1 MQYWLPQELTMQGEQ
16 VEIANF
22 LAQHPPF
29 DDLPQKAINELA
41 QNVEVAYFRA
51 ETEILKLGQDISDL
65 YVIRS
70 GSVEMYRRDG
80 ELYNRLAT
88 AGIFGQMGLLMNRK
102 VRFPATA
109 LEDTLVYCINADLFN
124 RYCNEFDGFAEYFEA
139 DGNVR
144 LHQAIVEQADSND
157 LTTAKIKSLI
167 HRDVVTVD
175 ASTPVQDI
183 AQLMTDE
190 SVSSVLVTD
199 VNKPIND
206 DPLEDDGQ
214 VVGIIT
220 DKDLRIKVVAQGL
233 SFETLAKEIMST
245 NLILLDENDYIF
257 EAVLAML
264 RDNLHH
270 LPVVKKKRP
279 IGVIS
284 LSDILRYES
293 QSSLLLV
300 RGILAQQSIDDLA
313 HYARQLPNVFV
324 RMVNEDANSHMVG
337 TAMAVIGRTFKQRL
351 LVLAEEKFGPPP
363 VPYCFIALGSM
374 ARDEQ
379 LIVTDQDNALILD
392 DSYDDEIHNEYFQN
406 LSDFV
411 CDGLAQCGYT
421 YCDGEIMAS
430 FKKWRK
436 TRSEWFEQ
444 FAQWIAEPKPQALLN
459 SSIFFDLDG
468 VWGKTKWA
476 TDLQVFIAK
485 QSKSNRIF
493 LANMAANARNRTPP
507 LGFFKGFV
515 LEHNGQHQR
524 SMNLK
529 RRGTAPLS
537 DVIRVHA
544 LAIGSRTQN
553 SFERL
558 EDIIEAKLL
567 PQGKAQDLRDA
578 LEYIAMTR
586 IRHQAWQIEQGEEP
600 DNNIDP
606 HLLSPFEQRNLKEA
620 FAILEKAQSYLK
632 FSYTAHSSVK

>member
-1 MQYWLPQELTMQGEQ
+1 MQAEQ
-16 VEIANF
+16 VEIAQF

-29 DDLPQKAINELA
+29 DDLPTNALNELA
-41 QNVEVAYFRA
+41 QQVEIAYYRSQ
-51 ETEILKLGQDISDL
+51 TDILTLGQDIADL
-65 YVIRS
+65 FIIRS
-70 GSVEMYRRDG
+70 GSVEIYRRNN
-80 ELYNRLAT
+80 ELYNRLDVG
-88 AGIFGQMGLLMNRK
+88 GIFGQMGLLMNRK
-102 VRFPATA
+102 VRFPAKA
-109 LEDTLVYCINADLFN
+109 LEDTLVYCINFTLFN
-124 RYCNEFDGFAEYFEA
+124 RFCDEFDGFADYFEA

-144 LHQAIVEQADSND
+144 LRQALVEQADSND
-157 LTTAKIKSLI
+157 LTTAKVKSLI
-167 HRDVVTVD
+167 HRDVVTL
-175 ASTPVQDI
+175 STQTTIQDV
-183 AQLMTDE
+183 AKVMTE
-190 SVSSVLVTD
+190 EAVSSVLVTD
-199 VNKPIND
+199 LDKPISD
-206 DPLEDDGQ
+206 DPEEDDGQ
-214 VVGIIT
+214 IVGIIT
-220 DKDLRIKVVAQGL
+220 DRDIRTKVVAEGL
-233 SFETLAKEIMST
+233 GLDVTADKIMST
-245 NLILLDENDYIF
+245 NLVLLDSNAYVF

-270 LPVVKKKRP
+270 LPVVQKRRP

-300 RGILAQQSIDDLA
+300 RGILAQQTIEDLA

-324 RMVNEDANSHMVG
+324 RMVNEDANSHMIG

-351 LVLAEEKFGPPP
+351 LVLAEEKYGPPP

-392 DSYDDEIHNEYFQN
+392 DNYDDEKHNEYFQN
-406 LSDFV
+406 ISDFV

-421 YCDGEIMAS
+421 YCSGEIMAS

-436 TRSEWFEQ
+436 TRSQWFDQ
-444 FAQWIAEPKPQALLN
+444 FSQWIALPKPQALLN

-476 TDLQVFIAK
+476 DELKIFIAK
-485 QSKSNRIF
+485 QSKQNRVF

-515 LEHNGQHQR
+515 LEHNGQHKR

-544 LAIGSRTQN
+544 LAIGSRKQN

-558 EDIIEAKLL
+558 EDIIESRLL
-567 PQGKAQDLRDA
+567 PEGKAQDLRDA
-578 LEYIAMTR
+578 LEYIAMMR
-586 IRHQAWQIEQGEEP
+586 IRHQAWQIEQEEEP
-600 DNNIDP
+600 DNDIDP

-632 FSYTAHSSVK
+632 FSYSANAGVK

>member
-1 MQYWLPQELTMQGEQ
+1 MQAEQ
-16 VEIANF
+16 VEIAQF

-29 DDLPQKAINELA
+29 DDLPTNALNELA
-41 QNVEVAYFRA
+41 QQVEVAYYRSQ
-51 ETEILKLGQDISDL
+51 TDILTLGQDIADL
-65 YVIRS
+65 FIIRS
-70 GSVEMYRRDG
+70 GSVEIYRRNN
-80 ELYNRLAT
+80 ELYNRLDVG
-88 AGIFGQMGLLMNRK
+88 GIFGQMGLLMNRK
-102 VRFPATA
+102 VRFPAKA
-109 LEDTLVYCINADLFN
+109 LEDTLVYCINFTLFN
-124 RYCNEFDGFAEYFEA
+124 RFCDEFDGFADYFEA

-144 LHQAIVEQADSND
+144 LRQALVEQADSND
-157 LTTAKIKSLI
+157 LTTAKVKSLI
-167 HRDVVTVD
+167 HRDVVTL
-175 ASTPVQDI
+175 STQTTIQDV
-183 AQLMTDE
+183 AKVMTE
-190 SVSSVLVTD
+190 EAVSSVLVTD
-199 VNKPIND
+199 LDKPISD
-206 DPLEDDGQ
+206 DPEEDDGQ
-214 VVGIIT
+214 IVGIIT
-220 DKDLRIKVVAQGL
+220 DRDIRTKVVAEGL
-233 SFETLAKEIMST
+233 GLDVTADKIMST
-245 NLILLDENDYIF
+245 NLVLLDSNAYVF

-270 LPVVKKKRP
+270 LPVVQKRRP

-300 RGILAQQSIDDLA
+300 RGILAQQTIEDLA

-324 RMVNEDANSHMVG
+324 RMVNEDANSHMIG

-351 LVLAEEKFGPPP
+351 LVLAEEKYGPPP

-392 DSYDDEIHNEYFQN
+392 DNYDDEKHNEYFQN
-406 LSDFV
+406 ISDFV

-421 YCDGEIMAS
+421 YCSGEIMAS

-436 TRSEWFEQ
+436 TRSQWFDQ
-444 FAQWIAEPKPQALLN
+444 FSQWIALPKPQALLN

-476 TDLQVFIAK
+476 DELKIFIAK
-485 QSKSNRIF
+485 QSKQNRVF
-493 LANMAANARNRTPP
+493 LANMAANARTRTPP

-515 LEHNGQHQR
+515 LEHNGQHKR

-544 LAIGSRTQN
+544 LAIGSRKQN

-558 EDIIEAKLL
+558 EDIIESRLL
-567 PQGKAQDLRDA
+567 PEGKAQDLRDA
-578 LEYIAMTR
+578 LEYIAMMR
-586 IRHQAWQIEQGEEP
+586 IRHQAWQIEQEEEP
-600 DNNIDP
+600 DNDIDP

-632 FSYTAHSSVK
+632 FSYSANAGVK

>member
-1 MQYWLPQELTMQGEQ
+1 MQAEQ
-16 VEIANF
+16 IEIAQF

-29 DDLPQKAINELA
+29 NDLPIKALNELA
-41 QNVEVAYFRA
+41 QQVEVAYFRA
-51 ETEILKLGQDISDL
+51 QTEILQLGQDIADL

-70 GSVEMYRRDG
+70 GSVEMYRRNG
-80 ELYNRLAT
+80 ELYNRLAVG
-88 AGIFGQMGLLMNRK
+88 GIFGQMGLLMNRK

-109 LEDTLVYCINADLFN
+109 LEDTLVYCINVELFN
-124 RYCNEFDGFAEYFEA
+124 RYCDEFDAFADYFET

-157 LTTAKIKSLI
+157 LTTAKVKSLI
-167 HRDVVTVD
+167 HRDVVTVLTT
-175 ASTPVQDI
+175 STVQDV
-183 AQLMTDE
+183 AKLMSE
-190 SVSSVLVTD
+190 EAVSSVLVTD
-199 VNKPIND
+199 INKPIND
-206 DPLEDDGQ
+206 DPEEDDGQ

-220 DKDLRIKVVAQGL
+220 DRDLRNKVVAPGL
-233 SFETLAKEIMST
+233 SFDTQAQHIMST
-245 NLILLDENDYIF
+245 NLVILDANAYVF

-264 RDNLHH
+264 RDSLHH
-270 LPVVKKKRP
+270 LPVVQKRRP

-300 RGILAQQSIDDLA
+300 RGILAQQSVEDLT

-351 LVLAEEKFGPPP
+351 LILAEEKYGPAP

-392 DSYDDEIHNEYFQN
+392 DSYNDELHNEYFQN
-406 LSDFV
+406 IADFV

-436 TRSEWFEQ
+436 TRSQWFEQ
-444 FAQWIAEPKPQALLN
+444 FADWIAKPKPQTLLH

-476 TDLQVFIAK
+476 DELKVFVAK
-485 QSKSNRIF
+485 QSKANRVF

-515 LEHNGQHQR
+515 LEHNGQHKH

-544 LAIGSRTQN
+544 LAIGSRKQN
-553 SFERL
+553 SFDRL
-558 EDIIEAKLL
+558 EDIIAAKSL
-567 PQGKAQDLRDA
+567 PEGKAQDLRDA
-578 LEYIAMTR
+578 LEYIAMMR
-586 IRHQAWQIEQGEEP
+586 IRHQALQIEQGEEP
-600 DNNIDP
+600 DNNLDP
-606 HLLSPFEQRNLKEA
+606 HQLSPFEQRNLKEA
-620 FAILEKAQSYLK
+620 FAILEKAQNYLK
-632 FSYTAHSSVK
+632 FSFISNTNVK

>member
-1 MQYWLPQELTMQGEQ
+1 MQAEQ
-16 VEIANF
+16 VEIAQF

-29 DDLPQKAINELA
+29 DDLPTNALNELA
-41 QNVEVAYFRA
+41 QQVEVAYYRSQ
-51 ETEILKLGQDISDL
+51 TDILTLGQDIADL
-65 YVIRS
+65 FIIRS
-70 GSVEMYRRDG
+70 GSVEIYRRNN
-80 ELYNRLAT
+80 ELYNRLDVG
-88 AGIFGQMGLLMNRK
+88 GIFGQMGLLMNRK
-102 VRFPATA
+102 VRFPAKA
-109 LEDTLVYCINADLFN
+109 LEDTLVYCINFTLFN
-124 RYCNEFDGFAEYFEA
+124 RFCDEFDGFADYFEA

-144 LHQAIVEQADSND
+144 LRQALVEQADSND
-157 LTTAKIKSLI
+157 LTTAKVKSLI
-167 HRDVVTVD
+167 HRDVVTL
-175 ASTPVQDI
+175 STQTTIQDV
-183 AQLMTDE
+183 AKVMTE
-190 SVSSVLVTD
+190 EAVSSVLVTD
-199 VNKPIND
+199 LDKPISD
-206 DPLEDDGQ
+206 DPEEDDGQ
-214 VVGIIT
+214 IVGIIT
-220 DKDLRIKVVAQGL
+220 DRDIRTKVVAEGL
-233 SFETLAKEIMST
+233 GLDVTADKIMST
-245 NLILLDENDYIF
+245 NLVLLDSNAYVF

-270 LPVVKKKRP
+270 LPVVQKRRP

-300 RGILAQQSIDDLA
+300 RGILAQQTIEDLA

-324 RMVNEDANSHMVG
+324 RMVNEDANSHMIG

-351 LVLAEEKFGPPP
+351 LVLAEEKYGPPP
-363 VPYCFIALGSM
+363 VHYCFIALGSM

-392 DSYDDEIHNEYFQN
+392 DNYDDEKHNEYFQN
-406 LSDFV
+406 ISDFV

-421 YCDGEIMAS
+421 YCSGEIMAS

-436 TRSEWFEQ
+436 TRSQWFDQ
-444 FAQWIAEPKPQALLN
+444 FSQWIALPKPQALLN

-476 TDLQVFIAK
+476 DELKIFIAK
-485 QSKSNRIF
+485 QSKQNRVF

-515 LEHNGQHQR
+515 LEHNGQHKR

-544 LAIGSRTQN
+544 LAIGSRKQN

-558 EDIIEAKLL
+558 EDIIESRLL
-567 PQGKAQDLRDA
+567 PEGKAQDLRDA
-578 LEYIAMTR
+578 LEYIAMMR
-586 IRHQAWQIEQGEEP
+586 IRHQAWQIEQEEEP
-600 DNNIDP
+600 DNDIDP

-632 FSYTAHSSVK
+632 FSYSANAGVK

>member
-1 MQYWLPQELTMQGEQ
+1 MQAEQ
-16 VEIANF
+16 VEIAQF

-29 DDLPQKAINELA
+29 DDLPSTALNELA
-41 QNVEVAYFRA
+41 QQVEVAYFRA
-51 ETEILKLGQDISDL
+51 QTEILHLGQDIADL

-70 GSVEMYRRDG
+70 GSVEMYRRNG
-80 ELYNRLAT
+80 ELDNRLAT

-109 LEDTLVYCINADLFN
+109 LEDTLLYCINVDLFN
-124 RYCNEFDGFAEYFEA
+124 RYCDQFDSFADYFET

-144 LHQAIVEQADSND
+144 LHQAIVDQADSND
-157 LTTAKIKSLI
+157 LTTAKVKSLL

-175 ASTPVQDI
+175 TTTTVQNV
-183 AQLMTDE
+183 AKLMTE
-190 SVSSVLVTD
+190 EAVSSVLVTD
-199 VNKPIND
+199 INKPIND
-206 DPLEDDGQ
+206 DPEEDDGQ

-220 DKDLRIKVVAQGL
+220 DRDIRSKVVAQGV
-233 SFETLAKEIMST
+233 SFDTQVQHVMST
-245 NLILLDENDYIF
+245 NLVLLDANSYVF
-257 EAVLAML
+257 EAILAML

-270 LPVVKKKRP
+270 LPVVQKRRP

-300 RGILAQQSIDDLA
+300 RGILAQQSVDDLA

-324 RMVNEDANSHMVG
+324 RMVNEDANSHMIG

-351 LVLAEEKFGPPP
+351 LGLAEDKYGPPP
-363 VPYCFIALGSM
+363 VSYCFIALGSM
-374 ARDEQ
+374 GRDEQ

-392 DSYDDEIHNEYFQN
+392 DSFDHQKHNAYFQN
-406 LSDFV
+406 LADFV
-411 CDGLAQCGYT
+411 CDGLARCGYT

-436 TRSEWFEQ
+436 TRAEWFEQ
-444 FAQWIAEPKPQALLN
+444 FSDWIAQPKPQALLN

-476 TDLQVFIAK
+476 DELKIFIAK
-485 QSKSNRIF
+485 QSKKNRLF
-493 LANMAANARNRTPP
+493 LANMAANARNRTAP

-515 LEHNGQHQR
+515 MEHNGQHKR

-544 LAIGSRTQN
+544 LAIGSRKQN

-558 EDIIEAKLL
+558 EDIIAAKRL
-567 PQGKAQDLRDA
+567 PPGKAQDLRDA
-578 LEYIAMTR
+578 LEYVAMIR

-600 DNNIDP
+600 DNDLDP
-606 HLLSPFEQRNLKEA
+606 DSLSSFEQRNLKEA
-620 FAILEKAQSYLK
+620 FAILEKAQNYLK
-632 FSYTAHSSVK
+632 FSYSANPGVN

>member
-1 MQYWLPQELTMQGEQ
+1 MQAEQ
-16 VEIANF
+16 IEIAQF

-29 DDLPQKAINELA
+29 NDLPTKALNELA
-41 QNVEVAYFRA
+41 QQVEVAYFRA
-51 ETEILKLGQDISDL
+51 QTEILQLGQDIADL

-70 GSVEMYRRDG
+70 GSVEMYRRNG
-80 ELYNRLAT
+80 ELYNRLAVG
-88 AGIFGQMGLLMNRK
+88 GIFGQMGLLMNRK

-109 LEDTLVYCINADLFN
+109 LEDTLVYCINVELFN
-124 RYCNEFDGFAEYFEA
+124 RYCDEFDAFADYFET

-157 LTTAKIKSLI
+157 LTTAKVKSLI
-167 HRDVVTVD
+167 HRDVVTVLTT
-175 ASTPVQDI
+175 STVQDV
-183 AQLMTDE
+183 AKLMSE
-190 SVSSVLVTD
+190 EAVSSVLVTD
-199 VNKPIND
+199 INKPVND
-206 DPLEDDGQ
+206 DPEEDDGQ

-220 DKDLRIKVVAQGL
+220 DRDLRNKVVAPGL
-233 SFETLAKEIMST
+233 SFDTQAQHIMST
-245 NLILLDENDYIF
+245 NLVILDANAYVF
-257 EAVLAML
+257 EAVLAMF
-264 RDNLHH
+264 RDSLHH
-270 LPVVKKKRP
+270 LPVVQKRRP

-300 RGILAQQSIDDLA
+300 RGILAQQSVEDLT

-351 LVLAEEKFGPPP
+351 LILAEEKYGPAP

-392 DSYDDEIHNEYFQN
+392 DSYNDELHNEYFQN
-406 LSDFV
+406 IADFV

-436 TRSEWFEQ
+436 TRSQWFEQ
-444 FAQWIAEPKPQALLN
+444 FADWIAKPKPQTLLH

-476 TDLQVFIAK
+476 DELKVFVAK
-485 QSKSNRIF
+485 QSKANRVF

-515 LEHNGQHQR
+515 LEHNGQHKH

-544 LAIGSRTQN
+544 LAIGSRKQN
-553 SFERL
+553 SFDRL
-558 EDIIEAKLL
+558 EDIIAAKSL
-567 PQGKAQDLRDA
+567 PEGKAQDLRDA
-578 LEYIAMTR
+578 LEYIAMMR
-586 IRHQAWQIEQGEEP
+586 IRHQALQIEQGEEP
-600 DNNIDP
+600 DNNLDP
-606 HLLSPFEQRNLKEA
+606 HQLSPFEQRNLKEA
-620 FAILEKAQSYLK
+620 FAILEKAQNYLK
-632 FSYTAHSSVK
+632 FSFISNTSVK

>member
-1 MQYWLPQELTMQGEQ
+1 MQSEQ
-16 VEIANF
+16 IEIAQF
-22 LAQHPPF
+22 LSQHPPF
-29 DDLPQKAINELA
+29 DDLPQKALDELA
-41 QNVEVAYFRA
+41 KQVEVSYFRA
-51 ETEILKLGQDISDL
+51 NTDILQYGQDIADL
-65 YVIRS
+65 YIIRS
-70 GSVEMYRRDG
+70 GAVEMYRRDG

-109 LEDTLVYCINADLFN
+109 LEDTLVYCINVDIFLQYCDEFEVFAD
-124 RYCNEFDGFAEYFEA
+124 YFET

-144 LHQAIVEQADSND
+144 LHQAIVEQADGND
-157 LTTAKIKSLI
+157 LTTAKVKSLL

-175 ASTPVQDI
+175 ATETVKNI

-199 VNKPIND
+199 VNKPINN
-206 DPLEDDGQ
+206 DPQEDDGQ

-220 DKDLRIKVVAQGL
+220 DKDLRTKVVAQGL
-233 SFETLAKEIMST
+233 EYNTPAHVIMST
-245 NLILLDENDYIF
+245 NLVLLDQNDYIF

-270 LPVVKKKRP
+270 LPVVQKKRP

-300 RGILAQQSIDDLA
+300 RGILAQQSVEDLA
-313 HYARQLPNVFV
+313 HYANQLPRVFV

-351 LVLAEEKFGPPP
+351 LILAEEKFGPPP

-392 DSYDDEIHNEYFQN
+392 NSYDDEKHNGYFQN

-411 CDGLAQCGYT
+411 CDGLAQCGYS

-436 TRSEWFEQ
+436 TQDQWFEQ

-476 TDLQVFIAK
+476 NELKTYIA
-485 QSKSNRIF
+485 QHSANNRLF

-515 LEHNGQHQR
+515 LEHNGQHQK

-537 DVIRVHA
+537 DVVRVHA
-544 LAIGSRTQN
+544 LAIGSRKQN
-553 SFERL
+553 SFDRL
-558 EDIIEAKLL
+558 EDIIEANVL
-567 PQGKAQDLRDA
+567 PAGKAQDLRDA
-578 LEYIAMTR
+578 LEYISMTR
-586 IRHQAWQIEQGEEP
+586 IRHQAWQIEQGEVP
-600 DNNIDP
+600 DNNLDP
-606 HLLSPFEQRNLKEA
+606 HLLSPFEQRHLKDA
-620 FAILEKAQSYLK
+620 FAILDKAQNYLK
-632 FSYTAHSSVK
+632 FCYTAHSGVK

>member
-1 MQYWLPQELTMQGEQ
+1 MQAEQ
-16 VEIANF
+16 IEIAQF

-29 DDLPQKAINELA
+29 NDLPIKALNELA
-41 QNVEVAYFRA
+41 QQVEVAYFRA
-51 ETEILKLGQDISDL
+51 QTEILQLGQDIADL

-70 GSVEMYRRDG
+70 GSVEMYRRNG
-80 ELYNRLAT
+80 ELYNRLAVG
-88 AGIFGQMGLLMNRK
+88 GIFGQMGLLMNRK

-109 LEDTLVYCINADLFN
+109 LEDTLVYCINVELFN
-124 RYCNEFDGFAEYFEA
+124 RYCDEFDAFADYFET

-157 LTTAKIKSLI
+157 LTTAKVKSLI
-167 HRDVVTVD
+167 HRDVVTVLTT
-175 ASTPVQDI
+175 STVQDV
-183 AQLMTDE
+183 AKLMSE
-190 SVSSVLVTD
+190 EAVSSVLVTD
-199 VNKPIND
+199 INKPVND
-206 DPLEDDGQ
+206 DPEEDDGQ

-220 DKDLRIKVVAQGL
+220 DRDLRNKVVAPGL
-233 SFETLAKEIMST
+233 SFDTQAQHIMST
-245 NLILLDENDYIF
+245 NLVILDANAYVF

-264 RDNLHH
+264 RDSLHH
-270 LPVVKKKRP
+270 LPVVQKRRP

-300 RGILAQQSIDDLA
+300 RGILAQQSVEDLT
-313 HYARQLPNVFV
+313 HYARQLPNVFA

-351 LVLAEEKFGPPP
+351 LILAEEKYGPAP

-392 DSYDDEIHNEYFQN
+392 DSYNDELHNEYFQN
-406 LSDFV
+406 IADFV

-436 TRSEWFEQ
+436 TRSQWFEQ
-444 FAQWIAEPKPQALLN
+444 FADWIAKPKPQTLLH

-476 TDLQVFIAK
+476 DELKVFVAK
-485 QSKSNRIF
+485 QSKANRVF

-515 LEHNGQHQR
+515 LEHNGQHKH

-544 LAIGSRTQN
+544 LAIGSRKQN
-553 SFERL
+553 SFDRL
-558 EDIIEAKLL
+558 EDIIAAKSL
-567 PQGKAQDLRDA
+567 PEGKAQDLRDA
-578 LEYIAMTR
+578 LEYIAMMR
-586 IRHQAWQIEQGEEP
+586 IRHQALQIEQGEEP
-600 DNNIDP
+600 DNNLDP
-606 HLLSPFEQRNLKEA
+606 HQLSPFEQRNLKEA
-620 FAILEKAQSYLK
+620 FAILEKAQNYLK
-632 FSYTAHSSVK
+632 FSFISNTNVK

>member
-1 MQYWLPQELTMQGEQ
+1 MQAEQ
-16 VEIANF
+16 VEIAQF

-29 DDLPQKAINELA
+29 DDLPQKALNELA
-41 QNVEVAYFRA
+41 QQVEVAYFRA
-51 ETEILKLGQDISDL
+51 KTDILSFGQDISDL

-70 GSVEMYRRDG
+70 GSVEMYRRNG

-109 LEDTLVYCINADLFN
+109 LEDTLVYCINVELFN
-124 RYCNEFDGFAEYFEA
+124 RYCDEFDAFADYFET

-144 LHQAIVEQADSND
+144 LHQAIVEQADGND
-157 LTTAKIKSLI
+157 LTTAKVKSLI

-175 ASTPVQDI
+175 ATSTIQDI
-183 AQLMTDE
+183 AKLMTE
-190 SVSSVLVTD
+190 EAVSSVLVTD

-206 DPLEDDGQ
+206 DPEEDDGQ

-220 DKDLRIKVVAQGL
+220 DRDLRTKVVAKGL
-233 SFETLAKEIMST
+233 AFNTQAKDIMST
-245 NLILLDENDYIF
+245 NLVLLDANDYIF

-270 LPVVKKKRP
+270 LPVVQKRRP

-300 RGILAQQSIDDLA
+300 RGILAQQTIEDLA

-392 DSYDDEIHNEYFQN
+392 DSYDDEKHNAYFQN
-406 LSDFV
+406 IADFV

-436 TRSEWFEQ
+436 TRSQWFDQ
-444 FAQWIAEPKPQALLN
+444 FADWIAQPKPQALLN
-459 SSIFFDLDG
+459 SSIFFDNG
-468 VWGKTKWA
+468 A
-476 TDLQVFIAK
+476 C
-485 QSKSNRIF
+485 
-493 LANMAANARNRTPP
+493 AN
-507 LGFFKGFV
+507 
-515 LEHNGQHQR
+515 
-524 SMNLK
+524 
-529 RRGTAPLS
+529 
-537 DVIRVHA
+537 
-544 LAIGSRTQN
+544 
-553 SFERL
+553 
-558 EDIIEAKLL
+558 
-567 PQGKAQDLRDA
+567 
-578 LEYIAMTR
+578 
-586 IRHQAWQIEQGEEP
+586 
-600 DNNIDP
+600 
-606 HLLSPFEQRNLKEA
+606 
-620 FAILEKAQSYLK
+620 
-632 FSYTAHSSVK
+632 

>member
-1 MQYWLPQELTMQGEQ
+1 MQAEQ
-16 VEIANF
+16 VEIAQF

-29 DDLPQKAINELA
+29 DDLPTNALNELA
-41 QNVEVAYFRA
+41 QQVEVAYYRSQ
-51 ETEILKLGQDISDL
+51 TDILTLGQDIADL
-65 YVIRS
+65 FIIRS
-70 GSVEMYRRDG
+70 GSVEIYRRNN
-80 ELYNRLAT
+80 ELYNRLDVG
-88 AGIFGQMGLLMNRK
+88 GIFGQMGLLMNRK
-102 VRFPATA
+102 VRFPAKA
-109 LEDTLVYCINADLFN
+109 LEDTLVYCINFTLFN
-124 RYCNEFDGFAEYFEA
+124 RFCDEFDGFADYFEA

-144 LHQAIVEQADSND
+144 LRQALVEQADSND
-157 LTTAKIKSLI
+157 LTTAKVKSLI
-167 HRDVVTVD
+167 HRDVVTL
-175 ASTPVQDI
+175 STQTTIQDV
-183 AQLMTDE
+183 AKVMTE
-190 SVSSVLVTD
+190 EAVSSVLVTD
-199 VNKPIND
+199 LDRPISD
-206 DPLEDDGQ
+206 DPEEDDGQ
-214 VVGIIT
+214 IVGIIT
-220 DKDLRIKVVAQGL
+220 DRDIRTKVVAEGL
-233 SFETLAKEIMST
+233 GLDVTADKIMST
-245 NLILLDENDYIF
+245 NLVLLDSNAYVF

-270 LPVVKKKRP
+270 LPVVQKRRP

-300 RGILAQQSIDDLA
+300 RGILAQQTIEDLA

-324 RMVNEDANSHMVG
+324 RMVNEDANSHMIG

-351 LVLAEEKFGPPP
+351 LVLAEEKYGPPP

-392 DSYDDEIHNEYFQN
+392 DNYDDEKHNEYFQN
-406 LSDFV
+406 ISDFV

-421 YCDGEIMAS
+421 YCSGEIMAS

-436 TRSEWFEQ
+436 TRSQWFDQ
-444 FAQWIAEPKPQALLN
+444 FSQWTALPKPQALLN

-476 TDLQVFIAK
+476 DELKIFIAK
-485 QSKSNRIF
+485 QSKQNRVF

-515 LEHNGQHQR
+515 LEHNGQHKR

-544 LAIGSRTQN
+544 LAIGSRKQN

-558 EDIIEAKLL
+558 EDIIESRLL
-567 PQGKAQDLRDA
+567 PEGKAQDLRDA
-578 LEYIAMTR
+578 LEYIAMMR
-586 IRHQAWQIEQGEEP
+586 IRHQAWQIEQEEEP
-600 DNNIDP
+600 DNDIDP

-632 FSYTAHSSVK
+632 FSYSANAGVK

>member
-1 MQYWLPQELTMQGEQ
+1 MQAEQ
-16 VEIANF
+16 VEIAQF

-29 DDLPQKAINELA
+29 DDLPTKALNELA
-41 QNVEVAYFRA
+41 QQVEVAYYRSQ
-51 ETEILKLGQDISDL
+51 TDILTLGQDIADL
-65 YVIRS
+65 FVIRS
-70 GSVEMYRRDG
+70 GSVEIYRRNN
-80 ELYNRLAT
+80 ELYNRLEVG
-88 AGIFGQMGLLMNRK
+88 GIFGQMGLLMNRK
-102 VRFPATA
+102 VRFPAKA
-109 LEDTLVYCINADLFN
+109 LEDTLVYCINVDIFN
-124 RYCNEFDGFAEYFEA
+124 RYCDEFDSFADYFEE

-144 LHQAIVEQADSND
+144 LRQAIVEQADGND
-157 LTTAKIKSLI
+157 LTTAKVKSLI

-175 ASTPVQDI
+175 TQTTVQDVAKI
-183 AQLMTDE
+183 MTDE
-190 SVSSVLVTD
+190 AVSSVLVTD
-199 VNKPIND
+199 ANKPISD
-206 DPLEDDGQ
+206 DPEEDDGQ
-214 VVGIIT
+214 IAGIIT
-220 DKDLRIKVVAQGL
+220 DRDLRTKVVAQGL
-233 SFETLAKEIMST
+233 ALNVKAEQIMST
-245 NLILLDENDYIF
+245 NLVLLDANAYVF

-270 LPVVKKKRP
+270 LPVVQKRRP

-300 RGILAQQSIDDLA
+300 RGILAQQTIEDLA

-392 DSYDDEIHNEYFQN
+392 DSYDDDKHNDYFQN
-406 LSDFV
+406 ISDFV

-436 TRSEWFEQ
+436 TRSQWFDQ
-444 FAQWIAEPKPQALLN
+444 FAQWIEQPKPQALLN

-476 TDLQVFIAK
+476 EELKKFIAK
-485 QSKSNRIF
+485 QSKTNRVF

-515 LEHNGQHQR
+515 LEHNGQHKR

-544 LAIGSRTQN
+544 LAIGSRKQN

-567 PQGKAQDLRDA
+567 PEGKAQDLRDS
-578 LEYIAMTR
+578 LEYIAMMR

-600 DNNIDP
+600 DNDLDP

-632 FSYTAHSSVK
+632 FSYSANVGVKH

>member
-1 MQYWLPQELTMQGEQ
+1 MQAEQ
-16 VEIANF
+16 VEIAQF

-29 DDLPQKAINELA
+29 DDLPTNALNELA
-41 QNVEVAYFRA
+41 QQVEVAYYRSQ
-51 ETEILKLGQDISDL
+51 TDILTLGQDIADL
-65 YVIRS
+65 FIIRS
-70 GSVEMYRRDG
+70 GSVEIYRRNN
-80 ELYNRLAT
+80 ELYNRLDVG
-88 AGIFGQMGLLMNRK
+88 GIFGQMGLLMNRK
-102 VRFPATA
+102 VRFPAKA
-109 LEDTLVYCINADLFN
+109 LEDTLVYCINFTLFN
-124 RYCNEFDGFAEYFEA
+124 RFCDEFDSFADYFEA

-144 LHQAIVEQADSND
+144 LRQALVEQADSND
-157 LTTAKIKSLI
+157 LTTAKVKSLI
-167 HRDVVTVD
+167 HRDVVTL
-175 ASTPVQDI
+175 STQTTIQNV
-183 AQLMTDE
+183 AKVMTE
-190 SVSSVLVTD
+190 EAVSSVLVTD
-199 VNKPIND
+199 LDKPISD
-206 DPLEDDGQ
+206 DPEEDDGQ
-214 VVGIIT
+214 IVGIIT
-220 DKDLRIKVVAQGL
+220 DRDIRTKVVAEGL
-233 SFETLAKEIMST
+233 GLDVTADKIMST
-245 NLILLDENDYIF
+245 NLVLLDSNAYVF

-270 LPVVKKKRP
+270 LPVVQKRRP

-300 RGILAQQSIDDLA
+300 RGILAQQTIEDLA

-324 RMVNEDANSHMVG
+324 RMVNEDANSHMIG

-351 LVLAEEKFGPPP
+351 LVLAEEKYGPPP

-392 DSYDDEIHNEYFQN
+392 DNYDDEKHNEYFQN
-406 LSDFV
+406 ISDFV

-421 YCDGEIMAS
+421 YCSGEIMAS

-436 TRSEWFEQ
+436 TRSQWFDQ
-444 FAQWIAEPKPQALLN
+444 FSQWIALPKPQALLN

-476 TDLQVFIAK
+476 DELKIFIAK
-485 QSKSNRIF
+485 QSKQNRVF

-515 LEHNGQHQR
+515 LEHNGQHKR

-544 LAIGSRTQN
+544 LAIGSRKQN

-558 EDIIEAKLL
+558 EDIIESRLL
-567 PQGKAQDLRDA
+567 PEGKAQDLRDA
-578 LEYIAMTR
+578 LEYIAMMR
-586 IRHQAWQIEQGEEP
+586 IRHQAWQIEQEEEP
-600 DNNIDP
+600 DNDIDP

-632 FSYTAHSSVK
+632 FSYSANAGVK

>member
-1 MQYWLPQELTMQGEQ
+1 MQAEQ
-16 VEIANF
+16 VEIAQF

-29 DDLPQKAINELA
+29 DDLPTNALNELA
-41 QNVEVAYFRA
+41 QQVEVAYYRSQ
-51 ETEILKLGQDISDL
+51 TDILTLGQDIADL
-65 YVIRS
+65 FIIRS
-70 GSVEMYRRDG
+70 GSVEIYRRNN
-80 ELYNRLAT
+80 ELYNRLDVG
-88 AGIFGQMGLLMNRK
+88 GIFGQMGLLMNRK
-102 VRFPATA
+102 VRFPAKA
-109 LEDTLVYCINADLFN
+109 LEDTLVYCINFTLFN
-124 RYCNEFDGFAEYFEA
+124 RFCDEFDGFADYFEA

-144 LHQAIVEQADSND
+144 LRQALVEQADSND
-157 LTTAKIKSLI
+157 LTTAKVKSLI
-167 HRDVVTVD
+167 HRDVVTL
-175 ASTPVQDI
+175 STQTTIQDV
-183 AQLMTDE
+183 AKEMTE
-190 SVSSVLVTD
+190 EAVSSVLVTD
-199 VNKPIND
+199 LDKPISD
-206 DPLEDDGQ
+206 DPEEDDGQ
-214 VVGIIT
+214 IVGIIT
-220 DKDLRIKVVAQGL
+220 DRDIRTKVVAEGL
-233 SFETLAKEIMST
+233 GLDVTADKIMST
-245 NLILLDENDYIF
+245 NLVLLDSNAYVF

-270 LPVVKKKRP
+270 LPVVQKRRP

-300 RGILAQQSIDDLA
+300 RGILAQQTIEDLA

-324 RMVNEDANSHMVG
+324 RMVNEDANSHMIG

-351 LVLAEEKFGPPP
+351 LVLAEEKYGPPP

-392 DSYDDEIHNEYFQN
+392 DNYDDEKHNEYFQN
-406 LSDFV
+406 ISDFV

-421 YCDGEIMAS
+421 YCSGEIMAS

-436 TRSEWFEQ
+436 TRSQWFDQ
-444 FAQWIAEPKPQALLN
+444 FSQWIALPKPQALLN

-476 TDLQVFIAK
+476 DELKIFIAK
-485 QSKSNRIF
+485 QSKQNRVF

-515 LEHNGQHQR
+515 LEHNGQHKR

-544 LAIGSRTQN
+544 LAIGSRKQN

-558 EDIIEAKLL
+558 EDIIESRLL
-567 PQGKAQDLRDA
+567 PEGKAQDLRDA
-578 LEYIAMTR
+578 LEYIAMMR
-586 IRHQAWQIEQGEEP
+586 IRHQAWQIEQEEEP
-600 DNNIDP
+600 DNDIDP

-632 FSYTAHSSVK
+632 FSYSANAGVK

>member
-1 MQYWLPQELTMQGEQ
+1 MQAEQ
-16 VEIANF
+16 IEIAQF

-29 DDLPQKAINELA
+29 TDLPIKALNELA
-41 QNVEVAYFRA
+41 QQVEVAYFRA
-51 ETEILKLGQDISDL
+51 QTEILQLGQDIADL

-70 GSVEMYRRDG
+70 GSVEMYRRNG
-80 ELYNRLAT
+80 ELYNRLAVG
-88 AGIFGQMGLLMNRK
+88 GIFGQMGLLMNRK

-109 LEDTLVYCINADLFN
+109 LEDTLVYCINVELFN
-124 RYCNEFDGFAEYFEA
+124 RYCDEFDAFADYFET

-157 LTTAKIKSLI
+157 LTTAKVKSLI
-167 HRDVVTVD
+167 HRDVVTVLTT
-175 ASTPVQDI
+175 STVQDV
-183 AQLMTDE
+183 AKLMSE
-190 SVSSVLVTD
+190 EAVSSVLVTD
-199 VNKPIND
+199 INKPVND
-206 DPLEDDGQ
+206 DPEEDDGQ

-220 DKDLRIKVVAQGL
+220 DRDLRNKVVAPGL
-233 SFETLAKEIMST
+233 SFDTQAQHIMST
-245 NLILLDENDYIF
+245 NLVILDANAYVF

-264 RDNLHH
+264 RDSLHH
-270 LPVVKKKRP
+270 LPVVQKRRP

-300 RGILAQQSIDDLA
+300 RGILAQQSVEDLT

-351 LVLAEEKFGPPP
+351 LILAEEKYGPAP

-392 DSYDDEIHNEYFQN
+392 DSYNDELHNEYFQN
-406 LSDFV
+406 IADFV

-436 TRSEWFEQ
+436 TRSQWFEQ
-444 FAQWIAEPKPQALLN
+444 FADWIAKPKPQTLLH

-476 TDLQVFIAK
+476 DELKVFVAK
-485 QSKSNRIF
+485 QSKANRVF

-515 LEHNGQHQR
+515 LEHNGQHKH

-544 LAIGSRTQN
+544 LAIGSRKQN
-553 SFERL
+553 SFDRL
-558 EDIIEAKLL
+558 EDIIAAKSL
-567 PQGKAQDLRDA
+567 PEGKAQDLRDA
-578 LEYIAMTR
+578 LEYIAMMR
-586 IRHQAWQIEQGEEP
+586 IRHQALQIEQGEEP
-600 DNNIDP
+600 DNNLDP
-606 HLLSPFEQRNLKEA
+606 HQLSPFEQRNLKEA
-620 FAILEKAQSYLK
+620 FAILEKAQNYLK
-632 FSYTAHSSVK
+632 FSFISNTNVK

>member
-1 MQYWLPQELTMQGEQ
+1 MQAEQ
-16 VEIANF
+16 VEIAQF

-29 DDLPQKAINELA
+29 DDLPTNALNELA
-41 QNVEVAYFRA
+41 QQVEVAYYRSQ
-51 ETEILKLGQDISDL
+51 TDILTLGQDIADL
-65 YVIRS
+65 FIIRS
-70 GSVEMYRRDG
+70 GSVEIYRRNN
-80 ELYNRLAT
+80 ELYNRLDVG
-88 AGIFGQMGLLMNRK
+88 GIFGQMGLLMNRK
-102 VRFPATA
+102 VRFPAKA
-109 LEDTLVYCINADLFN
+109 LEDTLVYCINFELFN
-124 RYCNEFDGFAEYFEA
+124 RYCDEFDGFADYFEA

-144 LHQAIVEQADSND
+144 LRQALVEQADSND
-157 LTTAKIKSLI
+157 LTTAKVKSLI
-167 HRDVVTVD
+167 HRDVVTL
-175 ASTPVQDI
+175 STQTTIQDV
-183 AQLMTDE
+183 AKVMTE
-190 SVSSVLVTD
+190 EAVSSVLVTD
-199 VNKPIND
+199 LDKPISD
-206 DPLEDDGQ
+206 DPEEDDGQ
-214 VVGIIT
+214 IVGIIT
-220 DKDLRIKVVAQGL
+220 DRDIRTKVVAQGL
-233 SFETLAKEIMST
+233 GLDVTADKIMST
-245 NLILLDENDYIF
+245 NLVLLDSNAYVF

-270 LPVVKKKRP
+270 LPVVQKRRP

-300 RGILAQQSIDDLA
+300 RGILAQQTIEDLA

-324 RMVNEDANSHMVG
+324 RMVNEDANSHMIG
-337 TAMAVIGRTFKQRL
+337 TAIAVIGRTFKQRL
-351 LVLAEEKFGPPP
+351 LVLAEEKYGPPP

-392 DSYDDEIHNEYFQN
+392 DNYDDEKHNEYFQN
-406 LSDFV
+406 ISDFV

-421 YCDGEIMAS
+421 YCSGEIMAS

-436 TRSEWFEQ
+436 TRSQWFDQ
-444 FAQWIAEPKPQALLN
+444 FSQWIALPKPQALLN

-476 TDLQVFIAK
+476 DELKIFIAK
-485 QSKSNRIF
+485 QSKQNRVF

-515 LEHNGQHQR
+515 LEHNGQHKR

-544 LAIGSRTQN
+544 LAIGSRKQN

-558 EDIIEAKLL
+558 EDIIESRLL
-567 PQGKAQDLRDA
+567 PEGKAQDLRDA
-578 LEYIAMTR
+578 LEYIAMMR
-586 IRHQAWQIEQGEEP
+586 IRHQAWQIEQEEEP
-600 DNNIDP
+600 DNDIDP

-632 FSYTAHSSVK
+632 FSYSANVGVK

>member
-1 MQYWLPQELTMQGEQ
+1 MQAEQ
-16 VEIANF
+16 VEIAQF

-29 DDLPQKAINELA
+29 DDLPTNALNELA
-41 QNVEVAYFRA
+41 QQVEVAYYRSQ
-51 ETEILKLGQDISDL
+51 TDILTLGQDIADL
-65 YVIRS
+65 FIIRS
-70 GSVEMYRRDG
+70 GSVEIYRRNN
-80 ELYNRLAT
+80 ELYNRLDVG
-88 AGIFGQMGLLMNRK
+88 GIFGQMGLLMNRK
-102 VRFPATA
+102 VRFPAKA
-109 LEDTLVYCINADLFN
+109 LEDTLVYCINFTLFN
-124 RYCNEFDGFAEYFEA
+124 RFCDEFDGFADYFEA

-144 LHQAIVEQADSND
+144 LRQALVEQADSND
-157 LTTAKIKSLI
+157 LTTAKVKSLI
-167 HRDVVTVD
+167 HRDVVTL
-175 ASTPVQDI
+175 STQTTIQDV
-183 AQLMTDE
+183 AKVMTE
-190 SVSSVLVTD
+190 EAVSSVLVTD
-199 VNKPIND
+199 LDKPISD
-206 DPLEDDGQ
+206 DPEEDDGQ
-214 VVGIIT
+214 IVGIIT
-220 DKDLRIKVVAQGL
+220 DRDIRTKVVAEGL
-233 SFETLAKEIMST
+233 GLDVTADKIMST
-245 NLILLDENDYIF
+245 NLVLLDSNAYVF

-270 LPVVKKKRP
+270 LPVVQKRRP

-300 RGILAQQSIDDLA
+300 RGILAQQTIEDLA

-324 RMVNEDANSHMVG
+324 RMVNEDANSHMIG

-351 LVLAEEKFGPPP
+351 LVLAEEKYGPPP

-392 DSYDDEIHNEYFQN
+392 DNYDDEKHNEYFQN
-406 LSDFV
+406 ISDFV

-421 YCDGEIMAS
+421 YCSGEIMAS

-436 TRSEWFEQ
+436 TRSQWFDQ
-444 FAQWIAEPKPQALLN
+444 FSQWIALPKPQALLN

-476 TDLQVFIAK
+476 EELKIFIAK
-485 QSKSNRIF
+485 QSKQNRVF

-515 LEHNGQHQR
+515 LEHNGQHKR

-544 LAIGSRTQN
+544 LAIGSRKQN

-558 EDIIEAKLL
+558 EDIIESRLL
-567 PQGKAQDLRDA
+567 PEGKAQDLRDA
-578 LEYIAMTR
+578 LEYIAMMR
-586 IRHQAWQIEQGEEP
+586 IRHQAWQIEQEEEP
-600 DNNIDP
+600 DNDIDP

-632 FSYTAHSSVK
+632 FSYSANAGVK

>member
-1 MQYWLPQELTMQGEQ
+1 MQAEQ
-16 VEIANF
+16 IEIAQF

-29 DDLPQKAINELA
+29 NDLPIKALNELA
-41 QNVEVAYFRA
+41 QQVEVAYFRA
-51 ETEILKLGQDISDL
+51 QTEILQLGQDIADL

-70 GSVEMYRRDG
+70 GSVEMYRRNG
-80 ELYNRLAT
+80 ELYNRLAVG
-88 AGIFGQMGLLMNRK
+88 GIFGQMGLLMNRK

-109 LEDTLVYCINADLFN
+109 LEDTLVYCINVELFN
-124 RYCNEFDGFAEYFEA
+124 RYCDEFDAFADYFET

-157 LTTAKIKSLI
+157 LTTAKVKSLI
-167 HRDVVTVD
+167 HRDVVTVLTT
-175 ASTPVQDI
+175 STVQDV
-183 AQLMTDE
+183 AKLMSE
-190 SVSSVLVTD
+190 EAVSSVLVTD
-199 VNKPIND
+199 INKPVND
-206 DPLEDDGQ
+206 DPEEDDGQ

-220 DKDLRIKVVAQGL
+220 DRDLRNKVVAPGL
-233 SFETLAKEIMST
+233 SFDTQAQHIMST
-245 NLILLDENDYIF
+245 NLVILDANAYVF

-264 RDNLHH
+264 RDSLHH
-270 LPVVKKKRP
+270 LPVVQKRRP

-300 RGILAQQSIDDLA
+300 RGILAQQSVEDLT

-351 LVLAEEKFGPPP
+351 LILAEEKYGPAP

-392 DSYDDEIHNEYFQN
+392 DSYNDELHNEYFQN
-406 LSDFV
+406 IADFV

-436 TRSEWFEQ
+436 TRSQWFEQ
-444 FAQWIAEPKPQALLN
+444 FADWIAKPKPQTLLH

-476 TDLQVFIAK
+476 DELKVFVAK
-485 QSKSNRIF
+485 QSKANRVF

-515 LEHNGQHQR
+515 LEHNGQHKH

-544 LAIGSRTQN
+544 LAIGSRKQN
-553 SFERL
+553 SFDRL
-558 EDIIEAKLL
+558 EDIIAAKSL
-567 PQGKAQDLRDA
+567 PEGKAQDLRDA
-578 LEYIAMTR
+578 LEYIAMMR
-586 IRHQAWQIEQGEEP
+586 IRHQALQIDQGEEP
-600 DNNIDP
+600 DNNLDP
-606 HLLSPFEQRNLKEA
+606 HQLSPFEQRNLKEA
-620 FAILEKAQSYLK
+620 FAILEKAQNYLK
-632 FSYTAHSSVK
+632 FSFISNTNVK

>member
-1 MQYWLPQELTMQGEQ
+1 MQSEQ
-16 VEIANF
+16 IEIAQF
-22 LAQHPPF
+22 LSQHPPF
-29 DDLPQKAINELA
+29 DDLPQKALDELA
-41 QNVEVAYFRA
+41 KQVEVSYFRA
-51 ETEILKLGQDISDL
+51 NTDILQYGQDIADL
-65 YVIRS
+65 YIIRS
-70 GSVEMYRRDG
+70 GAVEMYRRDG

-109 LEDTLVYCINADLFN
+109 LEDTLVYCINVDIFLQYCDEFEVFAD
-124 RYCNEFDGFAEYFEA
+124 YFET

-144 LHQAIVEQADSND
+144 LHQAIVEQADGND
-157 LTTAKIKSLI
+157 LTTAKVKSLL

-175 ASTPVQDI
+175 ATETVKNI

-199 VNKPIND
+199 VNKPINN
-206 DPLEDDGQ
+206 DPQEDDGQ

-220 DKDLRIKVVAQGL
+220 DKDLRTKVVAQGL
-233 SFETLAKEIMST
+233 EYNTPAHVIMST
-245 NLILLDENDYIF
+245 NLVLLDQNDYIF

-270 LPVVKKKRP
+270 LPVVQKKRP

-300 RGILAQQSIDDLA
+300 RGILAQQSVEDLA
-313 HYARQLPNVFV
+313 HYANQLPRVFV

-351 LVLAEEKFGPPP
+351 LILAEEKFGPPP

-392 DSYDDEIHNEYFQN
+392 NSYDDEKHNAYFQN

-411 CDGLAQCGYT
+411 CDGLAQCGYS

-436 TRSEWFEQ
+436 TQDQWFEQ

-476 TDLQVFIAK
+476 NELKTYIA
-485 QSKSNRIF
+485 QHSANNRLF

-515 LEHNGQHQR
+515 LEHNGQHQK

-537 DVIRVHA
+537 DVVRVHA
-544 LAIGSRTQN
+544 LAIGSRKQN
-553 SFERL
+553 SFDRL
-558 EDIIEAKLL
+558 EDIIEANIL
-567 PQGKAQDLRDA
+567 PAGKAQDLRDA
-578 LEYIAMTR
+578 LEYISMTR
-586 IRHQAWQIEQGEEP
+586 IRHQAWQIEQGEVP
-600 DNNIDP
+600 DNNLDP
-606 HLLSPFEQRNLKEA
+606 HLLSPFEQRHLKDA
-620 FAILEKAQSYLK
+620 FAILDKAQNYLK
-632 FSYTAHSSVK
+632 FCYTAHSGVK

>member
-1 MQYWLPQELTMQGEQ
+1 MQAEQ
-16 VEIANF
+16 IEIAQF

-29 DDLPQKAINELA
+29 NDLPIKALNELA
-41 QNVEVAYFRA
+41 QQVEVAYFRA
-51 ETEILKLGQDISDL
+51 QTEILQLGQDIADL

-70 GSVEMYRRDG
+70 GSVEMYRRNG
-80 ELYNRLAT
+80 ELYNRLALG
-88 AGIFGQMGLLMNRK
+88 GIFGQMGLLMNRK

-109 LEDTLVYCINADLFN
+109 LEDTLVYCINVELFN
-124 RYCNEFDGFAEYFEA
+124 RYCDEFDAFADYFET

-157 LTTAKIKSLI
+157 LTTAKVKSLI
-167 HRDVVTVD
+167 HRDVVTVLTT
-175 ASTPVQDI
+175 STVQDV
-183 AQLMTDE
+183 AKLMSE
-190 SVSSVLVTD
+190 EAVSSVLVTD
-199 VNKPIND
+199 INKPVND
-206 DPLEDDGQ
+206 DPEEDDGQ

-220 DKDLRIKVVAQGL
+220 DRDLRNKVVAPGL
-233 SFETLAKEIMST
+233 SFDTQAQHIMST
-245 NLILLDENDYIF
+245 NLVILDANAYVF

-264 RDNLHH
+264 RDSLHH
-270 LPVVKKKRP
+270 LPVVQKRRP

-300 RGILAQQSIDDLA
+300 RGILAQQSVEDLT

-351 LVLAEEKFGPPP
+351 LILAEEKYGPAP

-392 DSYDDEIHNEYFQN
+392 DSYNDELHNEYFQN
-406 LSDFV
+406 IADFV

-436 TRSEWFEQ
+436 TRSQWFEQ
-444 FAQWIAEPKPQALLN
+444 FADWIAKPKPQTLLH

-476 TDLQVFIAK
+476 DELKVFVAK
-485 QSKSNRIF
+485 QSKANRVF

-515 LEHNGQHQR
+515 LEHNGQHKH

-544 LAIGSRTQN
+544 LAIGSRKQN
-553 SFERL
+553 SFDRL
-558 EDIIEAKLL
+558 EDIIAAKSL
-567 PQGKAQDLRDA
+567 PEGKAQDLRDA
-578 LEYIAMTR
+578 LEYIAMMR
-586 IRHQAWQIEQGEEP
+586 IRHQALQIEQGEEP
-600 DNNIDP
+600 DNNLDP
-606 HLLSPFEQRNLKEA
+606 HQLSPFEQRNLKEA
-620 FAILEKAQSYLK
+620 FAILEKAQNYLK
-632 FSYTAHSSVK
+632 FSFISNTNVK

>member
-1 MQYWLPQELTMQGEQ
+1 MQAEQ
-16 VEIANF
+16 VEIAQF

-29 DDLPQKAINELA
+29 DDLPTNALNELA
-41 QNVEVAYFRA
+41 QQVEVAYYRSQ
-51 ETEILKLGQDISDL
+51 TDILTLGQDIADL
-65 YVIRS
+65 FIIRS
-70 GSVEMYRRDG
+70 GSVEIYRRNN
-80 ELYNRLAT
+80 ELYNRLDVG
-88 AGIFGQMGLLMNRK
+88 GIFGQMGLLMNRK
-102 VRFPATA
+102 VRFPAKA
-109 LEDTLVYCINADLFN
+109 LEDTLVYRINFTLFN
-124 RYCNEFDGFAEYFEA
+124 RFCDEFDGFADYFEA
-139 DGNVR
+139 EGNVR
-144 LHQAIVEQADSND
+144 LRQALVEQADSND
-157 LTTAKIKSLI
+157 LTTAKVKSLI
-167 HRDVVTVD
+167 HRDVVTL
-175 ASTPVQDI
+175 STQTTIQDV
-183 AQLMTDE
+183 AKVMTE
-190 SVSSVLVTD
+190 EAVSSVLVTD
-199 VNKPIND
+199 LDKPISD
-206 DPLEDDGQ
+206 DPEEDDGQ
-214 VVGIIT
+214 IVGIIT
-220 DKDLRIKVVAQGL
+220 DRDIRTKVVAEGL
-233 SFETLAKEIMST
+233 GLDVTADKIMST
-245 NLILLDENDYIF
+245 NLVLLDSNAYVF

-270 LPVVKKKRP
+270 LPVVQKRRP

-300 RGILAQQSIDDLA
+300 RGILAQQTIEDLA

-324 RMVNEDANSHMVG
+324 RMVNEDANSHMIG

-351 LVLAEEKFGPPP
+351 LVLAEEKYGPPP

-392 DSYDDEIHNEYFQN
+392 DNYDDEKHNEYFQN
-406 LSDFV
+406 ISDFV

-421 YCDGEIMAS
+421 YCSGEIMAS

-436 TRSEWFEQ
+436 TRSQWFDQ
-444 FAQWIAEPKPQALLN
+444 FSQWIALPKPQALLN

-476 TDLQVFIAK
+476 DELKIFIAK
-485 QSKSNRIF
+485 QSKQNRVF

-515 LEHNGQHQR
+515 LEHNGQHKR

-544 LAIGSRTQN
+544 LAIGSRKQN

-558 EDIIEAKLL
+558 EDIIESRLL
-567 PQGKAQDLRDA
+567 PEGKAQDLRDA
-578 LEYIAMTR
+578 LEYIAMMR
-586 IRHQAWQIEQGEEP
+586 IRHQAWQIEQEEEP
-600 DNNIDP
+600 DNDIDP

-632 FSYTAHSSVK
+632 FSYSANAGVK

>member
-1 MQYWLPQELTMQGEQ
+1 MQAEQ
-16 VEIANF
+16 VEIAQF

-29 DDLPQKAINELA
+29 DDLPNKALNELA
-41 QNVEVAYFRA
+41 QQVEVTYFRA
-51 ETEILKLGQDISDL
+51 QTEILHFGKDIADL
-65 YVIRS
+65 YVVRS
-70 GSVEMYRRDG
+70 GSVEMYRRNG
-80 ELYNRLAT
+80 ELYNRLSVG
-88 AGIFGQMGLLMNRK
+88 GIFGQMGLLMNRK

-109 LEDTLVYCINADLFN
+109 LEDSLVYCINVELFN
-124 RYCNEFDGFAEYFEA
+124 RYCDEFDAFADYFET

-157 LTTAKIKSLI
+157 LTTAKVKSLI
-167 HRDVVTVD
+167 HRDVVTVNTT
-175 ASTPVQDI
+175 STIQDI
-183 AQLMTDE
+183 AKLMTE
-190 SVSSVLVTD
+190 EAVSSVLVTD
-199 VNKPIND
+199 INKPIND
-206 DPLEDDGQ
+206 DPEEDDGQ

-220 DKDLRIKVVAQGL
+220 DRDLRSKVVAQGL
-233 SFETLAKEIMST
+233 AFDTQAQDIMST
-245 NLILLDENDYIF
+245 NLVLLDANSYVF

-270 LPVVKKKRP
+270 LPVVQKRRP

-300 RGILAQQSIDDLA
+300 RGILAQQSIEDLA

-324 RMVNEDANSHMVG
+324 RMVNEDANSHMIG

-351 LVLAEEKFGPPP
+351 LGLAEDKFGPAP

-392 DSYDDEIHNEYFQN
+392 DSYDDEKHNEYFQN
-406 LSDFV
+406 ISDFV

-436 TRSEWFEQ
+436 TRSEWFDQ
-444 FAQWIAEPKPQALLN
+444 FAGWMAQPKPQALLN

-476 TDLQVFIAK
+476 DELKIFIAK
-485 QSKSNRIF
+485 QSKINRLF
-493 LANMAANARNRTPP
+493 LANMASNARNRTPP

-515 LEHNGQHQR
+515 MEHNGQHKH

-544 LAIGSRTQN
+544 LAVGSRKQN

-558 EDIIEAKLL
+558 EDIIEANLL
-567 PQGKAQDLRDA
+567 PEGKAQDLRDA
-578 LEYIAMTR
+578 LEYIAMMR
-586 IRHQAWQIEQGEEP
+586 IRHQAWQIEKGEEP
-600 DNNIDP
+600 DNNLDP
-606 HLLSPFEQRNLKEA
+606 RQLSPFEQRNLKEA

-632 FSYTAHSSVK
+632 FSYSANSGVK

>member
-1 MQYWLPQELTMQGEQ
+1 MQAEQ
-16 VEIANF
+16 VEIAQF

-29 DDLPQKAINELA
+29 DNLPQKALNELA
-41 QNVEVAYFRA
+41 QQVEVAYFRA
-51 ETEILKLGQDISDL
+51 KTDILNFGQDISDL

-70 GSVEMYRRDG
+70 GSVEMYRRNN
-80 ELYNRLAT
+80 ELYNRLSVG
-88 AGIFGQMGLLMNRK
+88 GIFGQMGLLMNRK
-102 VRFPATA
+102 VRFPAMA
-109 LEDTLVYCINADLFN
+109 LEDTLVYCINVDLFD
-124 RYCNEFDGFAEYFEA
+124 RYCDEFDVFADYFET

-144 LHQAIVEQADSND
+144 LHQAIIEQADGND
-157 LTTAKIKSLI
+157 LTTAKVKSLI
-167 HRDVVTVD
+167 HREVVTVD
-175 ASTPVQDI
+175 TTSTVQDI
-183 AQLMTDE
+183 AKLMTE
-190 SVSSVLVTD
+190 EAVSSVLVTD
-199 VNKPIND
+199 INKPIND
-206 DPLEDDGQ
+206 DPEEDDGQ

-220 DKDLRIKVVAQGL
+220 DKDLRSKIVAKGL
-233 SFETLAKEIMST
+233 AFNTQAKDIMST
-245 NLILLDENDYIF
+245 NLVLLDANDYIF

-270 LPVVKKKRP
+270 LPVVQKKRP

-300 RGILAQQSIDDLA
+300 RGILAQQTIEDLA
-313 HYARQLPNVFV
+313 HYARQLPSVFV

-351 LVLAEEKFGPPP
+351 LVLAEEKFGPSP

-392 DSYDDEIHNEYFQN
+392 DSYDDEKHNAYFQN
-406 LSDFV
+406 IADFV

-436 TRSEWFEQ
+436 TRSQWFDQ
-444 FAQWIAEPKPQALLN
+444 FADWIAQPKPQALLN
-459 SSIFFDLDG
+459 SAIFFDLDG

-476 TDLQVFIAK
+476 DELKIFIAK
-485 QSKSNRIF
+485 KSKVNRVF

-515 LEHNGQHQR
+515 MEHNGQHKR

-544 LAIGSRTQN
+544 LAIGSRKQN

-558 EDIIEAKLL
+558 EDIIDAKLL

-578 LEYIAMTR
+578 LEYIAMMR
-586 IRHQAWQIEQGEEP
+586 IRHQAWQIEKGEEP
-600 DNNIDP
+600 DNDLDP

-632 FSYTAHSSVK
+632 FSYTANSVVK

>member
-1 MQYWLPQELTMQGEQ
+1 MQAEQ
-16 VEIANF
+16 IEIAQF

-29 DDLPQKAINELA
+29 NDLPIKALNELA
-41 QNVEVAYFRA
+41 QQVEVAYFRA
-51 ETEILKLGQDISDL
+51 QTEILQLGQDIADL

-70 GSVEMYRRDG
+70 GSVEMYRRNG
-80 ELYNRLAT
+80 ELYNRLAVG
-88 AGIFGQMGLLMNRK
+88 GIFGQMGLLMNRK

-109 LEDTLVYCINADLFN
+109 LEDTLVYCINVELFN
-124 RYCNEFDGFAEYFEA
+124 RYCDEFDAFADYFET

-157 LTTAKIKSLI
+157 LTTAKVKSLI
-167 HRDVVTVD
+167 HRDVVTVLTT
-175 ASTPVQDI
+175 STVQDV
-183 AQLMTDE
+183 AKLMSE
-190 SVSSVLVTD
+190 EAVSSVLVTD
-199 VNKPIND
+199 INKPVND
-206 DPLEDDGQ
+206 DPEEDDGQ

-220 DKDLRIKVVAQGL
+220 DRDLRNKVVAPGL
-233 SFETLAKEIMST
+233 SFDTHAQHIMST
-245 NLILLDENDYIF
+245 NLVILDANAYVF

-264 RDNLHH
+264 RDSLHH
-270 LPVVKKKRP
+270 LPVVQKRRP

-300 RGILAQQSIDDLA
+300 RGILAQQSVEDLT

-351 LVLAEEKFGPPP
+351 LILAEEKYGPAP

-392 DSYDDEIHNEYFQN
+392 DSYNDELHNEYFQN
-406 LSDFV
+406 IADFV

-436 TRSEWFEQ
+436 TRSQWFEQ
-444 FAQWIAEPKPQALLN
+444 FADWIAKPKPQTLLH

-476 TDLQVFIAK
+476 DELKVFVAK
-485 QSKSNRIF
+485 QSKANRVF

-515 LEHNGQHQR
+515 LEHNGQHKH

-544 LAIGSRTQN
+544 LAIGSRKQN
-553 SFERL
+553 SFDRL
-558 EDIIEAKLL
+558 EDIIAAKSL
-567 PQGKAQDLRDA
+567 PEGKAQDLRDA
-578 LEYIAMTR
+578 LEYIAMMR
-586 IRHQAWQIEQGEEP
+586 IRHQALQIEQGEEP
-600 DNNIDP
+600 DNNLDP
-606 HLLSPFEQRNLKEA
+606 HQLSPFEQRNLKEA
-620 FAILEKAQSYLK
+620 FAILEKAQNYLK
-632 FSYTAHSSVK
+632 FSFISNTNVK

>member
-1 MQYWLPQELTMQGEQ
+1 MQAEQ
-16 VEIANF
+16 VEIAQF

-29 DDLPQKAINELA
+29 DDLPTNALNELA
-41 QNVEVAYFRA
+41 QQVEVAYYRSQ
-51 ETEILKLGQDISDL
+51 TDILTLGQDIADL
-65 YVIRS
+65 FIIRS
-70 GSVEMYRRDG
+70 GSVEIYRRNN
-80 ELYNRLAT
+80 ELYNRLDVG
-88 AGIFGQMGLLMNRK
+88 GIFGQMGLLMNRK
-102 VRFPATA
+102 VRFPAKA
-109 LEDTLVYCINADLFN
+109 LEDTLVYCINFTLFN
-124 RYCNEFDGFAEYFEA
+124 RFCDEFDGFADYFEA

-144 LHQAIVEQADSND
+144 LRQALVEQADSND
-157 LTTAKIKSLI
+157 LTTAKVKSLI
-167 HRDVVTVD
+167 HRDVVTL
-175 ASTPVQDI
+175 STQTTIQDV
-183 AQLMTDE
+183 AKVMTE
-190 SVSSVLVTD
+190 EAVSSVLVTD
-199 VNKPIND
+199 LDKPISD
-206 DPLEDDGQ
+206 DPEEDDGQ
-214 VVGIIT
+214 IVGIIT
-220 DKDLRIKVVAQGL
+220 DRDIRTKVVAEGL
-233 SFETLAKEIMST
+233 GLDVTADKIMST
-245 NLILLDENDYIF
+245 NLVLLDSNAYVF

-270 LPVVKKKRP
+270 LPVVQKRRP

-300 RGILAQQSIDDLA
+300 RGILAQQTIEDLA

-324 RMVNEDANSHMVG
+324 RMVNEDANSHMIG

-351 LVLAEEKFGPPP
+351 LVLAEEKYGPPP

-392 DSYDDEIHNEYFQN
+392 DNYDDEKHNEYFQN
-406 LSDFV
+406 ISDFV

-421 YCDGEIMAS
+421 YCSGEIMAS

-436 TRSEWFEQ
+436 TRSQWFDQ
-444 FAQWIAEPKPQALLN
+444 FSQWIALPKPQALLN

-468 VWGKTKWA
+468 GWGKTKWA
-476 TDLQVFIAK
+476 DELKIFIAK
-485 QSKSNRIF
+485 QSKQNRVF

-515 LEHNGQHQR
+515 LEHNGQHKR

-544 LAIGSRTQN
+544 LAIGSRKQN

-558 EDIIEAKLL
+558 EDIIESRLL
-567 PQGKAQDLRDA
+567 PEGKAQDLRDA
-578 LEYIAMTR
+578 LEYIAMMR
-586 IRHQAWQIEQGEEP
+586 IRHQAWQIEQEEEP
-600 DNNIDP
+600 DNDIDP

-632 FSYTAHSSVK
+632 FSYSANAGVK

>member
-1 MQYWLPQELTMQGEQ
+1 MQAEQ
-16 VEIANF
+16 VEIAQF
-22 LAQHPPF
+22 LAQPPPF
-29 DDLPQKAINELA
+29 DDLPTNALNELA
-41 QNVEVAYFRA
+41 QQVEVAYYRSQ
-51 ETEILKLGQDISDL
+51 TDILTLGQDIADL
-65 YVIRS
+65 FIIRS
-70 GSVEMYRRDG
+70 GSVEIYRRNN
-80 ELYNRLAT
+80 ELYNRLDVG
-88 AGIFGQMGLLMNRK
+88 GIFGQMGLLMNRK
-102 VRFPATA
+102 VRFPAKA
-109 LEDTLVYCINADLFN
+109 LEDTLVYCINFTLFN
-124 RYCNEFDGFAEYFEA
+124 RFCDEFDGFADYFEA

-144 LHQAIVEQADSND
+144 LRQALVEQADSND
-157 LTTAKIKSLI
+157 LTTAKVKSLI
-167 HRDVVTVD
+167 HRDVVTL
-175 ASTPVQDI
+175 STQTTIQDV
-183 AQLMTDE
+183 AKVMTE
-190 SVSSVLVTD
+190 EAVSSVLVTD
-199 VNKPIND
+199 LDKPISD
-206 DPLEDDGQ
+206 DPEEDDGQ
-214 VVGIIT
+214 IVGIIT
-220 DKDLRIKVVAQGL
+220 DRDIRTKVVAEGL
-233 SFETLAKEIMST
+233 GLDVTADKIMST
-245 NLILLDENDYIF
+245 NLVLLDSNAYVF

-270 LPVVKKKRP
+270 LPVVQKRRP

-300 RGILAQQSIDDLA
+300 RGILAQQTIEDLA

-324 RMVNEDANSHMVG
+324 RMVNEDANSHMIG

-351 LVLAEEKFGPPP
+351 LVLAEEKYGPPP

-392 DSYDDEIHNEYFQN
+392 DNYDDEKHNEYFQN
-406 LSDFV
+406 ISDFV

-421 YCDGEIMAS
+421 YCSGEIMAS

-436 TRSEWFEQ
+436 TRSQWFDQ
-444 FAQWIAEPKPQALLN
+444 FSQWIALPKPQALLN

-476 TDLQVFIAK
+476 DELKIFIAK
-485 QSKSNRIF
+485 QSKQNRVF

-515 LEHNGQHQR
+515 LEHNGQHKR

-544 LAIGSRTQN
+544 LAIGSRKQN

-558 EDIIEAKLL
+558 EDIIESRLL
-567 PQGKAQDLRDA
+567 PEGKAQDLRDA
-578 LEYIAMTR
+578 LEYIAMMR
-586 IRHQAWQIEQGEEP
+586 IRHQAWQIEQEEEP
-600 DNNIDP
+600 DNDIDP

-632 FSYTAHSSVK
+632 FSYSANAGVK

>member
-1 MQYWLPQELTMQGEQ
+1 MQAEQ
-16 VEIANF
+16 VEIAQF

-29 DDLPQKAINELA
+29 DDLPTNALNELA
-41 QNVEVAYFRA
+41 QQVEVAYYRSQ
-51 ETEILKLGQDISDL
+51 TDILTLGQDIADL
-65 YVIRS
+65 FIIRS
-70 GSVEMYRRDG
+70 GSVEIYRRNN
-80 ELYNRLAT
+80 ELYNRLDVG
-88 AGIFGQMGLLMNRK
+88 GIFGQMGLLMNRK
-102 VRFPATA
+102 VRFPAKA
-109 LEDTLVYCINADLFN
+109 LEDTLVYCINFTLFN
-124 RYCNEFDGFAEYFEA
+124 RFCDEFDGFADYFEA

-144 LHQAIVEQADSND
+144 LRQALVEQADSND
-157 LTTAKIKSLI
+157 LTTAKVKSLI
-167 HRDVVTVD
+167 HRDVVTL
-175 ASTPVQDI
+175 STQTTIQDV
-183 AQLMTDE
+183 AKVMTE
-190 SVSSVLVTD
+190 EAVSSVLVTD
-199 VNKPIND
+199 LDKPISD
-206 DPLEDDGQ
+206 DPEEDDGQ
-214 VVGIIT
+214 IVGIIT
-220 DKDLRIKVVAQGL
+220 DRDIRTKVVAEGL
-233 SFETLAKEIMST
+233 GLDVTADKIMST
-245 NLILLDENDYIF
+245 NLVLLDSNAYVF

-270 LPVVKKKRP
+270 LPVVQKRRP

-300 RGILAQQSIDDLA
+300 RGILAQQTIEDLA

-324 RMVNEDANSHMVG
+324 RMVNEDANSHMIG

-351 LVLAEEKFGPPP
+351 LVLAEEKYGPPP
-363 VPYCFIALGSM
+363 VPYCFIALGSI

-392 DSYDDEIHNEYFQN
+392 DNYDDEKHNEYFQN
-406 LSDFV
+406 ISDFV

-421 YCDGEIMAS
+421 YCSGEIMAS

-436 TRSEWFEQ
+436 TRSQWFDQ
-444 FAQWIAEPKPQALLN
+444 FSQWIALPKPQALLN

-476 TDLQVFIAK
+476 DELKIFIAK
-485 QSKSNRIF
+485 QSKQNRVF

-515 LEHNGQHQR
+515 LEHNGQHKR

-544 LAIGSRTQN
+544 LAIGSRKQN

-558 EDIIEAKLL
+558 EDIIESRLL
-567 PQGKAQDLRDA
+567 PEGKAQDLRDA
-578 LEYIAMTR
+578 LEYIAMMR
-586 IRHQAWQIEQGEEP
+586 IRHQAWQIEQEEEP
-600 DNNIDP
+600 DNDIDP

-632 FSYTAHSSVK
+632 FSYSANAGVK